1 MNKISGGS
9 GAATLKRANERFR
22 SGDFGTALSLYQA
35 LCADPRYADLLQVN
49 LLLCRQ
55 RLASRTASPGPAPG
69 PEVTVPDAS
78 CEAADSPPAVPP
90 PITITLT
97 TIHSRLQ
104 YLPQVIES
112 LHRQTLPPAA
122 ILLNISHE
130 PYLLDQGISVDD
142 PVLIELQRNMP
153 LLRVNWVPNTGPYRK
168 IFWWMEQHFSQA
180 VTEDKLFVTVDDDT
194 LYPEDFL
201 QRLYEEYLLH
211 DCVVAFRGRHM
222 ELDEGAISVYSK
234 WTWGRTERTLANLP
248 TGKDGILYN
257 TKFFTRDFLALQD
270 ALRLA
275 PTADDL
281 WIKWHCALN
290 GVPAIILNP
299 EACTSD
305 YKSFPVVN
313 YDKSYR
319 SVSLFAQHNSAGSH
333 GKNDKAVLDLEAH
346 FLQRWGYNLT
356 TLLSACR
363 GAGA

>member
-1 MNKISGGS
+1 MKQNTGGS
-9 GAATLKRANERFR
+9 GAATLRRANERFR
-22 SGDFGTALSLYQA
+22 SGDHRTAMTLYQA
-35 LCADPRYADLLQVN
+35 LAKDPRYEDLLQVN

-55 RLASRTASPGPAPG
+55 RLEGQAGSPGMAAGTEAPVQAEDDHG
-69 PEVTVPDAS
+69 D
-78 CEAADSPPAVPP
+78 EALPQVPP

-130 PYLLDQGISVDD
+130 PYLLDQGIPADD
-142 PVLIELQRNMP
+142 PVLLELQRSMP
-153 LLRVNWVPNTGPYRK
+153 LLRVNWVANTGPYRK

-201 QRLYEEYLLH
+201 QKLYEEYLRH

-257 TKFFTRDFLALQD
+257 TKFFTRDFLELAD

-290 GVPAIILNP
+290 GVPAVILNP

-356 TLLSACR
+356 TLLGGGR